1 MDNDLDKNKS
11 LKDLMEDL
19 NSINSVSNEEYSAAE
34 ESLDLVVDQALSG
47 IDIRKLFPKFFNY
60 LLRSKKLREQFL
72 DALALS
78 GSTNEI
84 DNDPYLNNLR
94 PDLSFLQHNQPQVSS
109 WPVFLT
115 QNRVQII
122 NLFFPKQATYRRGTS
137 LGSAAVYTLLR
148 KDFTLSETTYS
159 IRIDSEL
166 SNSPDEALITYLSL
180 ATNND
185 QSTAFPINVSMRW
198 GEYSAELSLQQEGKQ
213 KLPDIPLADVF
224 TPDLSRVKA
233 DLFLTITPIAC

>member
-1 MDNDLDKNKS
+1 
-11 LKDLMEDL
+11 
-19 NSINSVSNEEYSAAE
+19 
-34 ESLDLVVDQALSG
+34 
-47 IDIRKLFPKFFNY
+47 
-60 LLRSKKLREQFL
+60 LRSKKLREQFL